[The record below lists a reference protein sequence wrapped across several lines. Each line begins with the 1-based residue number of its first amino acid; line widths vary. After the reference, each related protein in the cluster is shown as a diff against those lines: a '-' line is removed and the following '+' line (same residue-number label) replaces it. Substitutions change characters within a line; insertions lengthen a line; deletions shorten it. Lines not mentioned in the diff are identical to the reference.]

1 MATKIRVWFE
11 MSWGPKS
18 PMATKTRVVVID
30 DERRRRDGDMFD
42 WQWPKG
48 QRMAKPKKGVA
59 IMIWQMIA
67 A

>member
-1 MATKIRVWFE
+1 
-11 MSWGPKS
+11 MSWRPKS
-18 PMATKTRVVVID
+18 LIATTRRGVAID
-30 DERRRRDGDMFD
+30 DEKRRQDGDMFD